1 MDNSKEP
8 IIHITEQLIIDKI
21 YLIREQKVM
30 IDKDLAEI
38 YGIETFRL
46 NEAVKGI

>member
-30 IDKDLAEI
+30 IDKDLIEI
-38 YGIETFRL
+38 
-46 NEAVKGI
+46 